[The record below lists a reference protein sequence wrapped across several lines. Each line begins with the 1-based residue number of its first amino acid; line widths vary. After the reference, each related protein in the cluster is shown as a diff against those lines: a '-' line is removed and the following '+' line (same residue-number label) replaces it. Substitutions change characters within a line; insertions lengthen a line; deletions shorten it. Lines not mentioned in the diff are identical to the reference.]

1 MSQKPRTSRAKAPS
15 SKKQTADDEL
25 FEIDM
30 QRDSDTA
37 RSISDEKVDGSP
49 SGQTNNGQPDNDQA
63 EYEADSDGY
72 AADNSSDAISS
83 NEDDDAV
90 GTDEDIEALDASD
103 APDNQSSGN
112 NDHNNADNNSYKNA
126 DKTVEPWVSEEAI
139 TGFFDRISGVTSSAF
154 KFARKTTDTSYKVGK
169 ALMHSQDQLK
179 LMVAAGQSLKDVRE
193 VAGLTISELNEAL
206 QLKDQSLLEAVENG
220 TATLSFELILRLSA
234 LLARN
239 DPIPFILKFS
249 RTYSPETWRLLN
261 DWGAGRLPI
270 QYQRERE
277 FINIFRSKD
286 EARQLSDEGYA
297 RVLEF
302 TREAFNMSLHF
313 VAEQEASIEAAAQ
326 ELEKTKADIIKQMQ
340 NSGSPSRK
348 KRRPKRKDK
357 DD

>member
-15 SKKQTADDEL
+15 SKKQTTDDEL

-37 RSISDEKVDGSP
+37 RSISDETVDGAP

-72 AADNSSDAISS
+72 AADSSNSYSAAEVISS

-90 GTDEDIEALDASD
+90 GTEEDTEALDASD
-103 APDNQSSGN
+103 APDNQFSGS
-112 NDHNNADNNSYKNA
+112 NDHNSA